1 MFKGLTE
8 NGWNVMCNVEK
19 VVIDVASKSG
29 YLYLPELNYPD
40 MESTINCFLSADP
53 ECNTIY
59 TFVGGKPDT
68 TYTLDS
74 DGWVAIPGK
83 DDN

>member
-1 MFKGLTE
+1 MKMIKGLTK

-19 VVIDVASKSG
+19 IVIDVVAKSG

-40 MESTINCFLSADP
+40 MRSTINCFTSADP

-68 TYTLDS
+68 TYVLGD
-74 DGWVAIPGK
+74 DGWVAIP
-83 DDN
+83 